1 MLPPDAHSQVSTI
14 DVAPTVLE
22 LAGLEVIPYKDEL
35 DGVSL
40 VQYLRGL
47 PVGEDPNL
55 IPAVGGAVRSH
66 LFIEAPY
73 HRAVVQAGSGWKYAR
88 HCAGWLAVAGCVPD
102 VDCAVCCSSQI
113 LGKALPR
120 CRRAGQES
128 KQFTSPCCQG
138 SPQVIVAWQCAVSG
152 GVA

>member
-66 LFIEAPY
+66 LLIESPS
-73 HRAVVQAGSGWKYAR
+73 HRAVVQAGSGWKYV
-88 HCAGWLAVAGCVPD
+88 CLWLALRG
-102 VDCAVCCSSQI
+102 S
-113 LGKALPR
+113 LPSW
-120 CRRAGQES
+120 A
-128 KQFTSPCCQG
+128 
-138 SPQVIVAWQCAVSG
+138 
-152 GVA
+152 